1 MTIEDKETKR
11 QSRLFQSCLREEL
24 SSCTHLTSEEE
35 RERDADFCINSAN
48 QKLSKV
54 LNWFELKCR
63 RIQTLP
69 VFLTLS
75 LSLSLSFSL
84 SFSLSLS
91 LSRSLSFSP
100 SLSLSLFHSLWQSL
114 AEMFYQKSF
123 SYSFWF
129 RDFFPV
135 YDFRRVSSLLV
146 FPFPLL
152 LLLFILKIYFCLSP
166 MGSIFKWKRFFKVL
180 NCIVADVIKLCVSS
194 SPPPSSLAKLSHG
207 NWANPGLFLFIFNN
221 NFTENL

>member
-54 LNWFELKCR
+54 LNWFELKFR

-69 VFLTLS
+69 VFLTL
-75 LSLSLSFSL
+75 
-84 SFSLSLS
+84 
-91 LSRSLSFSP
+91 

>member
-54 LNWFELKCR
+54 LNWFELKFR

-84 SFSLSLS
+84 TKSCRNVLSKKFFLFFLIQRFLS
-91 LSRSLSFSP
+91 
-100 SLSLSLFHSLWQSL
+100 SLWLQESL
-114 AEMFYQKSF
+114 KS
-123 SYSFWF
+123 SCI
-129 RDFFPV
+129 
-135 YDFRRVSSLLV
+135 
-146 FPFPLL
+146 PL
-152 LLLFILKIYFCLSP
+152 
-166 MGSIFKWKRFFKVL
+166 
-180 NCIVADVIKLCVSS
+180 
-194 SPPPSSLAKLSHG
+194 PPPSTTIYFENLFLPLSHG
-207 NWANPGLFLFIFNN
+207 I
-221 NFTENL
+221 NFQVETVF

>member
-54 LNWFELKCR
+54 LNWFELKFR

-75 LSLSLSFSL
+75 LSLSFILFDKVLPKCFIKKVFLILFDSEISFQSMTSGESQVFL
-84 SFSLSLS
+84 Y
-91 LSRSLSFSP
+91 SP
-100 SLSLSLFHSLWQSL
+100 SPSFYYYLFWKFIFASLPWDQFSSGNGFL
-114 AEMFYQKSF
+114 KS
-123 SYSFWF
+123 WIA
-129 RDFFPV
+129 
-135 YDFRRVSSLLV
+135 SSL
-146 FPFPLL
+146 
-152 LLLFILKIYFCLSP
+152 
-166 MGSIFKWKRFFKVL
+166 M
-180 NCIVADVIKLCVSS
+180 
-194 SPPPSSLAKLSHG
+194 
-207 NWANPGLFLFIFNN
+207 
-221 NFTENL
+221 

>member
-54 LNWFELKCR
+54 LNWFELKFR

-69 VFLTLS
+69 VFLT
-75 LSLSLSFSL
+75 
-84 SFSLSLS
+84 
-91 LSRSLSFSP
+91 
-100 SLSLSLFHSLWQSL
+100 LSLSLFHSLWQSL